1 MHSASLP
8 LPQGYQY
15 FWFDDIDSTNQ
26 EALRQCAQGQKP
38 DSWYYADLQTKG
50 RGTKGHEWVSQE
62 GNLYASL
69 LIRSACPPEHL
80 AQISIIAALSA
91 ITAIEQTASDQ
102 FHIGDLCLKWPN
114 DILLKGRKVC
124 GILIESRQS
133 RQSGLFDIVIG
144 TGINLASNPQI
155 EGLIR
160 AGNLKDDGWSCS
172 RDELFV
178 ALVQSMRDWLSIWRD
193 GDGFETVRL
202 AWLERSCHIGQNMTI
217 KVGDAR
223 HEGRMTTIAH
233 NGALVL
239 EERSGKE
246 MVFSSGTIIKI
257 EGSGSRS

>member
-1 MHSASLP
+1 MNSHSLP

-15 FWFDDIDSTNQ
+15 FWFEETDSTNQ
-26 EALRQCAQGQKP
+26 EALRQSAKGQKP
-38 DSWYYADLQTKG
+38 DSWFCADLQTNG
-50 RGTKGHEWVSQE
+50 RGTKGSRWVSQA

-69 LIRSACPPEHL
+69 LTSSKCPPEHL

-91 ITAIEQTASDQ
+91 ITAIEQMASEQ
-102 FHIGDLCLKWPN
+102 YHIGDLCLKWPN

-133 RQSGLFDIVIG
+133 RQSSLFDIVIG

-155 EGLIR
+155 GGLVD
-160 AGNLKDDGWSCS
+160 AGNLRAEDWSCT
-172 RDELFV
+172 RDQLFV
-178 ALVQSMRDWLSIWRD
+178 ALVQSTRDWLSIWRD

-202 AWLERSCHIGQNMTI
+202 AWLERSCHIGQLITI
-217 KVGDAR
+217 KVGDEQY
-223 HEGRMTTIAH
+223 EGRMTTISA

-239 EERSGKE
+239 EGGSGNE

-257 EGSGSRS
+257 EGSASHS